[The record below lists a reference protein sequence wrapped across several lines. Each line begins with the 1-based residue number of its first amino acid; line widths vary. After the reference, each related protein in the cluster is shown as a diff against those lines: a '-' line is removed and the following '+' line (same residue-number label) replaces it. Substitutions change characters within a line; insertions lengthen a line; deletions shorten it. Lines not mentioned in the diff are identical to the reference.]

1 MAPGDSDGDAMSS
14 ASDQGT
20 PGGSDRVTTV
30 ARGPSR
36 GRCDASPPLSPS
48 PSPCEQPA
56 QCRQRMADG
65 IPPPPHAQRRP
76 HPHHDRHTDT
86 QTDGRG
92 LRAHACDRRG
102 GFTIWGGG
110 CWARECAELWG
121 GKGGSVEVLGVQ
133 GGGGAELRV
142 LGLRGEGGAELR
154 GAEFGVQGLGGAGF
168 WGVQCWGV
176 QGLRGAGFEAAE
188 S

>member
-1 MAPGDSDGDAMSS
+1 MS
-14 ASDQGT
+14 
-20 PGGSDRVTTV
+20 V
-30 ARGPSR
+30 
-36 GRCDASPPLSPS
+36 LSS
-48 PSPCEQPA
+48 
-56 QCRQRMADG
+56 
-65 IPPPPHAQRRP
+65 
-76 HPHHDRHTDT
+76 
-86 QTDGRG
+86 
-92 LRAHACDRRG
+92 
-102 GFTIWGGG
+102 GGG
-110 CWARECAELWG
+110 ERG
-121 GKGGSVEVLGVQ
+121 EVLRFLGVQ